1 MGRTMRRAHPAK
13 DQTQIGS
20 WWTMTEIRVYGV
32 PVPQGSKRAYTN
44 KHTGRVNVVEAQSA
58 RVRSWRQAIIDAAL
72 ESEGLLTGVR
82 EGPVSVI
89 IVFWLPRPKQH
100 YGTGRNASVVKPGAP
115 AYPAAMP
122 DLDKLARAVLDALTD
137 AGCWKDDGQVVVLSA
152 KKLYADGTQP
162 GALILIGEP

>member
-1 MGRTMRRAHPAK
+1 V
-13 DQTQIGS
+13 
-20 WWTMTEIRVYGV
+20 TEIRVYGV

-58 RVRSWRQAIIDAAL
+58 RVRSWRQAIIDAAAG
-72 ESEGLLTGVR
+72 SGYTP
-82 EGPVSVI
+82 GPVSVI
-89 IVFWLPRPKQH
+89 VVFWLPRPKQH
-100 YGTGRNASVVKPGAP
+100 YGTGKNSAQLKPGAP

-122 DLDKLARAVLDALTD
+122 DLDKLTRAVLDALTD